1 MSIRRKVFLL
11 VETAS
16 VIQLK
21 LGVILEPV
29 TRHSLDRA
37 SDEAV
42 KLWALASAQYPKDH
56 GLILEVVT
64 TAIIEVVSTFALN
77 ARRALEVLPPKEKF
91 VLAQPRWQWT
101 PSSEGELVHDLRDAL
116 NRIIHAQKLQVGF
129 EQLPQHLSVMEH
141 GALVVP
147 YVRAAT
153 DRKQLAFIDPFALS
167 HAFLYEAFPRLTGL
181 VRGNNTEVLP

>member
-1 MSIRRKVFLL
+1 M
-11 VETAS
+11 
-16 VIQLK
+16 
-21 LGVILEPV
+21 EPV

-101 PSSEGELVHDLRDAL
+101 PSSEGELVHDLWDAL
-116 NRIIHAQKLQVGF
+116 NRIIHAQKLQALLHIQQNNRF
-129 EQLPQHLSVMEH
+129 NIMTESV
-141 GALVVP
+141 
-147 YVRAAT
+147 
-153 DRKQLAFIDPFALS
+153 
-167 HAFLYEAFPRLTGL
+167 
-181 VRGNNTEVLP
+181 